1 MTTIHLCR
9 SRKCEFM
16 GIACVLMILHLIALL
31 QTNAPKT
38 QTHAL
43 AHDTS
48 TSIQQKQKYKP
59 EAYWNSVMLFF
70 IVLVVIWL

>member
-1 MTTIHLCR
+1 MTAIHLCR

-43 AHDTS
+43 AHDTAKAKVQ
-48 TSIQQKQKYKP
+48 IPKP
-59 EAYWNSVMLFF
+59 IGTV
-70 IVLVVIWL
+70 